1 MELTLAN
8 HSSYPRIGDDAE
20 DQVLR
25 RTIAQ
30 WEKREKTEQEL
41 RAAEDAMTERALRE
55 QIDAGLDLVTD
66 GQIRWYDPISHLAGK
81 LEGVKIN
88 GLLRFFD
95 TNFYF
100 RQPVIT
106 AKLQWKGPWIQEEFN
121 FARKI
126 SKKTVKPILTG
137 PYTL

>member
-8 HSSYPRIGDDAE
+8 HSSYPRIGDDAD

-30 WEKREKTEQEL
+30 WEKREKTEREL

-66 GQIRWYDPISHLAGK
+66 GQVRWYDPVSHLAGK
-81 LEGVKIN
+81 LKGIRIN
-88 GLLRFFD
+88 GLLRIG
-95 TNFYF
+95 
-100 RQPVIT
+100 RASCRERV
-106 AKLQWKGPWIQEEFN
+106 
-121 FARKI
+121 
-126 SKKTVKPILTG
+126 
-137 PYTL
+137 